1 MYKNSKEKISVQY
14 EELPREDLV
23 VALQLAEARDESMR
37 PKKVAIP
44 SAEMERIKDVLRVFG
59 PYIENHYYFDIL
71 VSSKF
76 GVIRIDI
83 EGEYSF
89 FYDADSLFLE
99 LVDEIFDDVR
109 ESGIVQEHKDI
120 TMLPQEESEL
130 RHRVFP
136 LIGQLRDAE
145 HYRMMFEAYIE
156 EKTECKEE

>member
-1 MYKNSKEKISVQY
+1 MYKNSKEKIPVQY

-23 VALQLAEARDESMR
+23 VALQLAQARDESMC
-37 PKKVAIP
+37 PQKVTIP
-44 SAEMERIKDVLRVFG
+44 SAEMERIRELLRVFG

-76 GVIRIDI
+76 GVVRLDI

-109 ESGIVQEHKDI
+109 ESGIV
-120 TMLPQEESEL
+120 
-130 RHRVFP
+130 
-136 LIGQLRDAE
+136 
-145 HYRMMFEAYIE
+145 
-156 EKTECKEE
+156 

>member
-1 MYKNSKEKISVQY
+1 MYKNSKEKIPVQY

-23 VALQLAEARDESMR
+23 VALQLAQARDESMCTQ
-37 PKKVAIP
+37 KVTIP
-44 SAEMERIKDVLRVFG
+44 SAEMERIRELLRVFG

-76 GVIRIDI
+76 GIVRMDI

-130 RHRVFP
+130 CRRASP
-136 LIGQLRDAE
+136 LIEQLQDRA
-145 HYRMMFEAYIE
+145 HYREVFQDFLQEHRE
-156 EKTECKEE
+156 